1 MNTETL
7 NSQVINFSTPLVVT
21 DIDDIAFNGYS
32 LQNASFI
39 TSRIDFD
46 DLGKVELN
54 TFNFPRNNG
63 GGVLSKYYRG
73 RQITL
78 TGVIKKSTVSAFND
92 YLDEV
97 KKNLRE
103 TE

>member
-1 MNTETL
+1 MNTEII
-7 NSQVINFSTPLVVT
+7 NSQVINYTAPVIEES
-21 DIDDIAFNGYS
+21 IDDIAFDGYS

-78 TGVIKKSTVSAFND
+78 Q
-92 YLDEV
+92 
-97 KKNLRE
+97 
-103 TE
+103 